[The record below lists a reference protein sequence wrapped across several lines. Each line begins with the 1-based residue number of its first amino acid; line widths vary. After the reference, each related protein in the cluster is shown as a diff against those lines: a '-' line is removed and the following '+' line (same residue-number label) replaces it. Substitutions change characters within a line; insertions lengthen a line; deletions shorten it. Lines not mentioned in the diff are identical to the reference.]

1 MRSTYRT
8 LAAFHAAYAIVQ
20 MVGGLAFGAVFG
32 LFGALPIAVE
42 PGKGESWAIGAAF
55 IGIGGLVGLIV
66 AALALPG
73 LLCAVGL
80 WRGRGWARI
89 LALLSCWQLVF
100 QLPVGT
106 ALAIWTA
113 VVVAKQ
119 TPGPWWEDVPA
130 D

>member
-1 MRSTYRT
+1 MHATYRT
-8 LAAFHAAYAIVQ
+8 LAVFHAAYALIQ
-20 MVGGLAFGAVFG
+20 MVGGIAFGAAFG

-55 IGIGGLVGLIV
+55 IGMGGLVGLLV
-66 AALALPG
+66 ALFAVPG
-73 LLCAVGL
+73 LVCAVGL

-89 LALLSCWQLVF
+89 LALLTSWQLVF

-113 VVVAKQ
+113 IVVVKKSPNA
-119 TPGPWWEDVPA
+119 WWEDLPPE
-130 D
+130 

>member
-1 MRSTYRT
+1 MHATYRT
-8 LAAFHAAYAIVQ
+8 LAAFHAAYAVFQLI
-20 MVGGLAFGAVFG
+20 GGIAFGAVFG

-55 IGIGGLVGLIV
+55 IGMGGLVGLLV
-66 AALALPG
+66 ALFAVPG

-89 LALLSCWQLVF
+89 LALLTCWQLIF
-100 QLPVGT
+100 QVPVGT

-113 VVVAKQ
+113 IVVIKQ
-119 TPGPWWEDVPA
+119 SPNAWWEDLPPE
-130 D
+130 